1 MPIYAPNAPRPTIGP
16 ANTTVQDITS
26 DFITV
31 KDDLVALSQRASEAD
46 ETNLEAQYR
55 AALVLSSKMKRSVE
69 KMLSTLNNL
78 ESSIRIERDTYKD
91 KKKKTRSILMVS
103 QPQYPT
109 DKQAPLFGHSST

>member
-1 MPIYAPNAPRPTIGP
+1 MPIYATKDPRPTIGP
-16 ANTTVQDITS
+16 SNTTVQDITS

-55 AALVLSSKMKRSVE
+55 AALVLSGKMKRSIE

-78 ESSIRIERDTYKD
+78 ESSIRMERDSYKD
-91 KKKKTRSILMVS
+91 KKKKVRSVLTVL
-103 QPQYPT
+103 QPQ
-109 DKQAPLFGHSST
+109 